1 MERDPDGGAAGDRRV
16 VGPDDVGVPGSE
28 GARRLRGDH
37 VLGVFEANPEEYV
50 AVSVSS
56 ADALRGVER
65 VDLQLKHAGGENL
78 ENRTDRQAPAP
89 QQRPG
94 NRRTTTNLLRALRPE
109 PGGMSEVGEPFLPS
123 GLGVLIRCVKI
134 PQNKKISDNEFLK
147 KKFLQV
153 YHPLLLLSCWESSKS
168 FSLGAPGAGG
178 L

>member
-1 MERDPDGGAAGDRRV
+1 M

-37 VLGVFEANPEEYV
+37 VLGVFEANTEEYV

-147 KKFLQV
+147 KSSYKFIIPCYCCPV
-153 YHPLLLLSCWESSKS
+153 GSPLNPLVWELRGRVGSNCS
-168 FSLGAPGAGG
+168 GA
-178 L
+178 